1 MSLYAK
7 EYELWAEK
15 YRPRT
20 LDEMVNQKEIVERL
34 KKFVETKTMPHCL
47 FAGPP
52 GTGKTTAA
60 HCLAHDLFGE
70 NYRENFL
77 ELNASDERGIDVIRT
92 TVKNFARSATL
103 TEVPFK
109 ILVLDEADNLTAD
122 AQQALRRTME
132 RYTDTCRF
140 ILSCNYS
147 NRIIEPIQSRTA
159 IFRFTPLSFEDTYA
173 YLKRICNAER
183 VQLTEDGAKAI
194 YEVAEGD
201 LRKAVNILQASA
213 SLGKPIVADVVYDV
227 VGWVHPREVAE
238 MMEYALK
245 GDFTKSRM
253 LLRMLLYQRGY
264 AGSDIVKRM
273 HSSVYELSISEKQK
287 VDLINYLGEID
298 FRIAQGADEEVQ
310 ISAFLARLALVG
322 RGSG

>member
-1 MSLYAK
+1 MSLTR
-7 EYELWAEK
+7 ELRLWAEK
-15 YRPRT
+15 YRPRS
-20 LDEMVNQKEIVERL
+20 LDEMVDQKEIVERL
-34 KKFVETKTMPHCL
+34 KTFVKTKTMPHCL

-70 NYRENFL
+70 NYEENFL

-92 TVKNFARSATL
+92 TVKNFARTATL

-159 IFRFTPLSFEDTYA
+159 IFRFTPLSKEDTFI
-173 YLKRICNAER
+173 YLRRICGSEG
-183 VQLTEDGAKAI
+183 VTLTTDGAEAI
-194 YEVAEGD
+194 YEAAEGD
-201 LRKAVNILQASA
+201 LRRAVNILQSAA
-213 SLGKPIVADVVYDV
+213 SLGKPVTSEVVYEV

-238 MMEYALK
+238 MVGYALK
-245 GDFTKSRM
+245 GDFLKSREV
-253 LLRMLLYQRGY
+253 LRRLIYVKGY
-264 AGSDIVKRM
+264 SGSDIVRRL
-273 HSSVYELSISEKQK
+273 HSEIFNLEVDEKEK
-287 VDLINYLGEID
+287 VALTEYLGEID
-298 FRIAQGADEEVQ
+298 FRIAQGADEEIQ
-310 ISAFLARLALVG
+310 ISAFLARLTLLG
-322 RGSG
+322 RGSR